1 MQFSLVFCNG
11 QSLKVLFFVPLI
23 ILGLVRVR
31 LHASPLSLGDIICC
45 YLTADESGYKVIYN
59 TLLESLCCYCHTVC
73 LYIEIYYRLGFLE
86 TFSYRDQLLTIA
98 Y

>member
-31 LHASPLSLGDIICC
+31 HYVRQVSETLYVVISLLMSLGI
-45 YLTADESGYKVIYN
+45 K
-59 TLLESLCCYCHTVC
+59 
-73 LYIEIYYRLGFLE
+73 
-86 TFSYRDQLLTIA
+86 
-98 Y
+98 